1 MDVKYLNKVRHGSW
15 TLLGRSLPKSLIFPF
30 SKFYKPGNSLN
41 FRSRNNFCFIS
52 HVGVFNA
59 TIFALT

>member
-1 MDVKYLNKVRHGSW
+1 MDLKYLDKERHGTW
-15 TLLGRSLPKSLIFPF
+15 TSKCLQLNFPI
-30 SKFYKPGNSLN
+30 SEFYKPGNSLN